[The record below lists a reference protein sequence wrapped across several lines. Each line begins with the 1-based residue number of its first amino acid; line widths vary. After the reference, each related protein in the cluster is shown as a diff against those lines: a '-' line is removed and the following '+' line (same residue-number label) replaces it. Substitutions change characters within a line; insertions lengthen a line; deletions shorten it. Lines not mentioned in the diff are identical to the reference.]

1 MTVAEARAIC
11 AELEE
16 HLWDDV
22 VVAAAITEV
31 TAMLLAVSPQVTPV
45 SGAPGLWWVGASGF
59 GGMARQADVE
69 RELALGL
76 RRLTA
81 SWHPRARVA
90 IADSCVAA
98 RAATWAGT
106 SYQRGDDRS
115 LVCIVPH
122 GHDAAY
128 LAPAPLAL
136 VPMDEELRE
145 ALHALGLRTV
155 GAFAGLSP
163 EEVEQRWGADGLQAW
178 RLSRGDDR
186 RRPVL
191 VRVPD
196 RPVVEAELPAPSP
209 TMEPVLFLVRAAVER
224 LAAQLAARGQ
234 AVAALAITLT
244 LDDARG
250 ALPVNVF
257 TRPHTVTREVR
268 LARPAA
274 RAAPLFERCRALLD
288 DWTLTAPAIGV
299 AVAVVAAGP
308 LTGEQ
313 GDLLATTW
321 RDPAALD
328 AALARLRAELGPDS
342 VVRPFARDAYVP
354 ERMGWWREGG
364 GGRREEGDSESGRS
378 AAFYDLLH
386 NADSRFSTST
396 SLLPPPSSPLPTPAL
411 RLLETPD
418 SVFVVCDGGA
428 PSVVTWRG
436 RRITVE
442 RAVGPER
449 LSGDWWDDGYRR
461 DYWRCES
468 VFGDFL
474 LYLDRSGGEDVWWLQ
489 GWYD

>member
-1 MTVAEARAIC
+1 MTIAEARAIC

-16 HLWDDV
+16 HVWDDV

-59 GGMARQADVE
+59 GGGGGGMARRADVE
-69 RELALGL
+69 RDLARGL
-76 RRLTA
+76 RGLTA
-81 SWHPRARVA
+81 NWHPRARVA

-106 SYQRGDDRS
+106 SYQRGDERS
-115 LVCIVPH
+115 LVCIVPQ

-178 RLSRGDDR
+178 RLARGDDR

-191 VRVPD
+191 VRVFD

-224 LAAQLAARGQ
+224 LAAQLASRGQ

-288 DWTLTAPAIGV
+288 GWTLTAPAIGV

-328 AALARLRAELGPDS
+328 AALVRLRAELGPDS

-354 ERMGWWREGG
+354 ERMGWWKEA
-364 GGRREEGDSESGRS
+364 GGRRREAGSGGREANRDDFEIIAGHS
-378 AAFYDLLH
+378 PNVFALPA
-386 NADSRFSTST
+386 
-396 SLLPPPSSPLPTPAL
+396 SLLPPPAS
-411 RLLETPD
+411 RLLESPD

-468 VFGDFL
+468 VFGDFV
-474 LYLDRSGGEDVWWLQ
+474 LYLDRGGDEDVWWLQ